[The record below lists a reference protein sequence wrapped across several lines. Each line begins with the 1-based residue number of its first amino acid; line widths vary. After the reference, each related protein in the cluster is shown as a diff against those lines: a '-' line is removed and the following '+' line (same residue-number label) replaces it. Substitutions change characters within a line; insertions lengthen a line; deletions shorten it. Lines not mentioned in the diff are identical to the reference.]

1 MDLKR
6 LVDRANN
13 LLGKRFDLLCLW
25 QTIADNFYVERAT
38 FTVVRSL
45 GQEFA
50 DHLTTSYPLI
60 VRRDLGNQISG
71 MLRPSSKDWFR
82 MSAEQATTDLEARAW
97 LEYATGVQ
105 KRAMYDR
112 RSQFVRATKEGDMDF
127 VTFGQ
132 AVISV
137 ELTPDRSGLLYRCW
151 HLRDCA
157 WSEDAMG
164 QIDTFVRKWKPT
176 LHQLDQLYPGKLSD
190 KRKKTLEK
198 EPDTEVDCI
207 HVIVPAETYECTG
220 GKKWRTKFVSV
231 MVDVEE
237 CTALEEVG
245 EHSMRYVVP
254 RWQTVS
260 DSQYAYSPATVC
272 ALPDSRLLQS
282 MTLTLLEA
290 GEKYVNPPMIGV
302 QSAIRSDMN
311 IYPGGFTAVDA
322 VYDGKLAEVL
332 RPITTDKS
340 AMPFGMEIRDD
351 IKVALMDAFF
361 LNKLNLPPV
370 DTKTMTAY
378 EAQQRVSEFIRQ
390 ALPLFEPLEQDYN
403 GAVCERTFDVL
414 MRNGAFGPVDSIP
427 ESLSGA
433 DIQFRFESP
442 LTEAVER
449 QKATVFMEAKGL
461 IAEAAAIDP
470 TAVEVVKAPQALRE
484 ALMGIGLPARNMRSE
499 EEVEQRAAAS
509 AQAAQAQQVLG
520 QLAQGAEVAKTAGEA
535 AKAFEAA

>member
-1 MDLKR
+1 
-6 LVDRANN
+6 
-13 LLGKRFDLLCLW
+13 
-25 QTIADNFYVERAT
+25 
-38 FTVVRSL
+38 
-45 GQEFA
+45 
-50 DHLTTSYPLI
+50 
-60 VRRDLGNQISG
+60 
-71 MLRPSSKDWFR
+71 
-82 MSAEQATTDLEARAW
+82 
-97 LEYATGVQ
+97 
-105 KRAMYDR
+105 
-112 RSQFVRATKEGDMDF
+112 
-127 VTFGQ
+127 
-132 AVISV
+132 
-137 ELTPDRSGLLYRCW
+137 
-151 HLRDCA
+151 
-157 WSEDAMG
+157 
-164 QIDTFVRKWKPT
+164 
-176 LHQLDQLYPGKLSD
+176 
-190 KRKKTLEK
+190 
-198 EPDTEVDCI
+198 
-207 HVIVPAETYECTG
+207 
-220 GKKWRTKFVSV
+220 
-231 MVDVEE
+231 
-237 CTALEEVG
+237 
-245 EHSMRYVVP
+245 
-254 RWQTVS
+254 
-260 DSQYAYSPATVC
+260 
-272 ALPDSRLLQS
+272 
-282 MTLTLLEA
+282 
-290 GEKYVNPPMIGV
+290 
-302 QSAIRSDMN
+302 
-311 IYPGGFTAVDA
+311 VDA